1 MMWSEKHRPAS
12 ISEMVGNE
20 ESRAAIVSWLA
31 KWRVG
36 TKPVLLVGPP
46 GIGKTTM
53 AFLLAERFGYD
64 MIGLN
69 ASDVRSKSKI
79 NDMLR
84 PVLGNAG
91 VTGRPPLIFIDE
103 VDGIHGRSD
112 YGGTSALADILKQ
125 PAVPIILAANDDT
138 SDKLK
143 PIKKAVTTVQFRRV
157 PPRLLRAHL
166 ESIIRKESG
175 SGASKKGR
183 YGDDSSGGGSNSSPD
198 ATKRLSYGLIIKTV
212 NRSRGDMR
220 TMINLAQS
228 YSTGF
233 NPQTESS
240 ADALAPE
247 HAVYAFFAAESV
259 RDAADVLRR
268 MQSDPREKIGAFYS
282 SIVTSAGSPQNRN
295 AECVVQSARLLAVI
309 SEADVLYGRIMRTQN
324 WRLLRYLDA
333 VLLGMHFIVN
343 GRGDAA
349 ARSSDPGG
357 DGGRF
362 AVKYAQYNVPW
373 PLLTRIR
380 FDGANIRL
388 LASRMG
394 RLLHVSSSAFGSIC
408 MPYMLRCMA
417 SGTVAAVVS
426 DSKKAG
432 DRDPYADIIAKEAAR
447 LERR

>member
-1 MMWSEKHRPAS
+1 MMWSEKHRPES

-20 ESRAAIVSWLA
+20 EPRAAIVSWLA

-36 TKPVLLVGPP
+36 TKPILLVGPP

-79 NDMLR
+79 NEILG

-125 PAVPIILAANDDT
+125 PAVPMVLAANDDT
-138 SDKLK
+138 SDKLR

-166 ESIIRKESG
+166 ERVIRRESG
-175 SGASKKGR
+175 PGAPKKDG
-183 YGDDSSGGGSNSSPD
+183 YGGGGQD
-198 ATKRLSYGLIIKTV
+198 APGRLSYGLIIKAV
-212 NRSRGDMR
+212 SRSRGDMR
-220 TMINLAQS
+220 SMINLAQS

-233 NPQTESS
+233 NPQTEST
-240 ADALAPE
+240 ADALTPE
-247 HAVYAFFAAESV
+247 RAVYAFFAAESV
-259 RDAADVLRR
+259 QDAADVLRR

-282 SIVTSAGSPQNRN
+282 SIVTSAGSPQNRS
-295 AECVVQSARLLAVI
+295 AGRVAQSARLLAVI

-324 WRLLRYLDA
+324 WRLLRYLDS
-333 VLLGMHFIVN
+333 VLLGMYPIVN
-343 GRGDAA
+343 GGGAAA
-349 ARSSDPGG
+349 ARSGEHRGG
-357 DGGRF
+357 GGKF
-362 AVKYAQYNVPW
+362 AVKYARYNVPW

-380 FDGANIRL
+380 FDGASMRL

-394 RLLHVSSSAFGSIC
+394 PLLHVSSSAFGSVY

-417 SGTVAAVVS
+417 SGAIAAVVPAS
-426 DSKKAG
+426 TKAG
-432 DRDPYADIIAKEAAR
+432 GGDPHADIIAKEAAR